1 MYVYK
6 MYEGDDLRYIGHTSA
21 MYPRMSM
28 HFCKETEGYHNKII
42 TVEQARSVTKILY
55 AEMGNSDARIL
66 EAYLIAKHKPAWNK
80 DFVEDDELTFE
91 LATGELEWKEWPV
104 TWDDNPGQH
113 IFVWKGKELLYEI
126 PKVHS
131 VYDELCK
138 ELGIEQDMN
147 FGYSSPVYAGEYKL
161 MRLSGHRRIKTG
173 AERQIAKYSFM
184 GYPEAFDGK

>member
-6 MYEGDDLRYIGHTSA
+6 MYEGDDLRYVGHTIH
-21 MYPRMSM
+21 MYGRMSM
-28 HFCKETEGYHNKII
+28 HVGKASNWPHSKVLS
-42 TVEQARSVTKILY
+42 VEQARSVTKVLY
-55 AEMGNSDARIL
+55 AEMGSSDARIL
-66 EAYLIAKHKPAWNK
+66 EAYLIAKYKPAWNK
-80 DFVEDDELTFE
+80 DFVEGDDLTFE
-91 LATGELEWKEWPV
+91 LSTGELEWKEWPV
-104 TWDDNPGQH
+104 TWDDNPGHH

-147 FGYSSPVYAGEYKL
+147 FGYSSPVYVGDYKL

-173 AERQIAKYSFM
+173 AERQIAKCSFM
-184 GYPEAFDGK
+184 GYPEAFDGE